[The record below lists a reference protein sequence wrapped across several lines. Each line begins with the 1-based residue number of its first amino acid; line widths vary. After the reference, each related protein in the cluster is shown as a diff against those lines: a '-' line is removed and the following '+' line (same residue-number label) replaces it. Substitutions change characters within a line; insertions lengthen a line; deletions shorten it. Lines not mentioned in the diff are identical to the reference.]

1 MSVFSLVARFWL
13 TAERSFQVPRSLSR
27 SSADERETDDSRI
40 NNASVMLNAITRPVM
55 GFLLAALHAFVGQR
69 VHNGGYR
76 IARRMSG
83 HGPSR
88 TETQSARSASRRAQF
103 QLWIFSYTKWG
114 GCSKKCLSTLLIRL
128 AANFLLPTEVPR
140 RSMRCSASID

>member
-40 NNASVMLNAITRPVM
+40 HNASVMLNAITRPVM

-83 HGPSR
+83 HGRSR
-88 TETQSARSASRRAQF
+88 NAKRPRELAGGRNSNCG
-103 QLWIFSYTKWG
+103 FS
-114 GCSKKCLSTLLIRL
+114 
-128 AANFLLPTEVPR
+128 
-140 RSMRCSASID
+140 

>member
-40 NNASVMLNAITRPVM
+40 NNASVMLNAITRPLM

-83 HGPSR
+83 HGRSR
-88 TETQSARSASRRAQF
+88 TELQSARASLPAGA
-103 QLWIFSYTKWG
+103 IPTVD
-114 GCSKKCLSTLLIRL
+114 
-128 AANFLLPTEVPR
+128 FLLHDFGRAVKKLR
-140 RSMRCSASID
+140 VKSHDRLH

>member
-83 HGPSR
+83 HGRSR
-88 TETQSARSASRRAQF
+88 TETQSARASLPAGAIPTLDFFLYDVGRAVEKLPF
-103 QLWIFSYTKWG
+103 ERFH
-114 GCSKKCLSTLLIRL
+114 RL
-128 AANFLLPTEVPR
+128 
-140 RSMRCSASID
+140 